1 MIKNRFFRKAFV
13 CSAIVGFAASIA
25 SCNLGFMESEDSD
38 LAAYLEES
46 TTAAF
51 SGSYKAKAS
60 GEVTLT
66 LSNGS
71 FSTALKTAVASA
83 SSTSTVDVSDYFD
96 LTLIDDSGTDVTS
109 TVVKSQTITALS
121 AVTST
126 AGTTSGTTSFTP
138 DTESLSVKIVIKM
151 QDSGSSDSV
160 SGKLYVTATGDATA
174 SGSSLTC
181 LETTLSTFEIT
192 TAVVALQ
199 AASTAQLYTAGQ
211 TSAAIGKGVAVLSL
225 GGITSQAVS
234 KGDAVATG
242 SIGTDTSVTAYALA
256 ACEEEASEI
265 PVYIDSDVY
274 TGAVSLTVDSD
285 IISDTTITATN
296 CSNIKVVYYGLDF
309 SSYDSSSESATDY
322 INSPG
327 GYTTVVKSGAY
338 STESD
343 SKSDFGNYVASTQ
356 GGAGPRLWS
365 TKSSKIALSNI
376 DSTDDYI
383 IEFDAA
389 LGPGNNTGSAA
400 SPTHQFAIVSS
411 TFNTSPSTATAIT
424 DNYLL
429 CMTCDEVNGADA
441 QASFTW
447 TVNDADSSEV
457 SLQEWTFYHY
467 KLVKT
472 SSAVKLTITSSDGAT
487 TLLDAATLTTTTTDT
502 PAAFAL
508 YAVRGGRGSILMD
521 NILAYQACE

>member
-25 SCNLGFMESEDSD
+25 GCNLGFMESEDSD
-38 LAAYLEES
+38 LVAYLEES
-46 TTAAF
+46 ITAAF
-51 SGSYKAKAS
+51 SGTYKAKAS
-60 GEVTLT
+60 GEVTLK

-71 FSTALKTAVASA
+71 FSTALKNAVANA
-83 SSTSTVDVSDYFD
+83 TATSTVDVSNYFN
-96 LTLIDDSGTDVTS
+96 LTLVDDSGADVTS
-109 TVVKSQTITALS
+109 TLIREQKVYALG

-126 AGTTSGTTSFTP
+126 SATSSGKTSLTP
-138 DTESLSVKIVIKM
+138 DTETLSVKIVIKM
-151 QDSGSSDSV
+151 QDGGTAETASGN
-160 SGKLYVTATGDATA
+160 LYVTATGDATA
-174 SGSSLTC
+174 SGNIMTC

-192 TAVVALQ
+192 TAEVALQ
-199 AASTAQLYTAGQ
+199 AASTAQLYTA
-211 TSAAIGKGVAVLSL
+211 AANSNAVGKGVAVLSL
-225 GGITSQAVS
+225 GGITLQAVS
-234 KGDAVATG
+234 AGDAVATG
-242 SIGTDTSVTAYALA
+242 SIGTDTTVTAYALTDCA
-256 ACEEEASEI
+256 EEASSI

-274 TGAVSLTVDSD
+274 TGAVSLTVDSAL
-285 IISDTTITATN
+285 ISNTTVTATN
-296 CSNIKVVYYGLDF
+296 CSNIKVIYYGLDF

-356 GGAGPRLWS
+356 GGAGARLWS
-365 TKSSKIALSNI
+365 TVANKIALSNI

-389 LGPGNNTGSAA
+389 LGPGNNTASAA

-411 TFNTSPSTATAIT
+411 TFNTSSVAAIT

-429 CMTCDEVNGADA
+429 CMTCDGVNGADT

-447 TVNDADSSEV
+447 TVNDANSSEV
-457 SLQEWTFYHY
+457 SLEEWTFYHY

-472 SSAVKLTITSSDGAT
+472 SSSVKLTITSSDGAT
-487 TLLDAATLTTTTTDT
+487 TLLNAVTLATTTTDT